1 MTKTNRYYGMHPY
14 GHDSTVCFIDLDK
27 EAIFAMA
34 LERTTRVKHDSRFS
48 GPILKDFKLP
58 VEDSHFCFPL
68 KELNGTRFKYFE
80 YAYAYAQTIRILSG
94 WRKTRGGRKFLKA
107 LLLCKNPVQ
116 TLKGV
121 LFFLFSSSMRGRD
134 NLRSFEST
142 FKKKVGTAKIN
153 FSYFDHHTSHAAS
166 AYYLAPDSFA
176 KNTMVVTLDGQGDG
190 FFSKIFLGNNGE
202 LIEKA
207 CSNSDSS
214 INLFFSL
221 MTGYLGFNP
230 NADEGKLEAL
240 ASYSSSTRE
249 VNRLYGLLMSS
260 FKVDD
265 QLKILLQ
272 QSDLFPFEKIRGK
285 SSEILKWLELN
296 FTNVPKEDLAFGM
309 QTFYE
314 DFILTYILKARELLG
329 VRSLA
334 VAGGGF
340 ANVKL
345 NRRVFESNQFEQLYV
360 CPSMGDDGAAL
371 GALILG
377 LIEQGSN
384 IDWIR
389 KLEMPF
395 FGPEF
400 HNQEIELAL
409 KETHFPIKYEET
421 GEDYSSLLAFDLSKG
436 LICGHFQ
443 GPMEFGPRALGNR
456 SILANP
462 LSDSVKDDLNL
473 KFKKREWFQPF
484 CPSILIQE
492 RDRLFVSSYN
502 NKHMTCAFTLKD
514 EFVNSLPGIT
524 HVDGTARAQFVS
536 EVTNLKLFRVL
547 QEFKKLTGFGVLLN
561 TSFNIHGKTI
571 VLTPRDALDD
581 FMSCSIDVLYIGN
594 FRVERR

>member
-1 MTKTNRYYGMHPY
+1 MKNTKRYYGMHPY
-14 GHDSTVCFIDLDK
+14 GHDSTVCQIDLDQ
-27 EAIFAMA
+27 ESIFAIA

-48 GPILKDFKLP
+48 GSILKDFGLP

-68 KELNGTRFKYFE
+68 RELNGSRFTYFE
-80 YAYAYAQTIRILSG
+80 YAHAYTQTIKILSG
-94 WRKTRGGRKFLKA
+94 WKKKKGQKFAKA
-107 LLLCKNPVQ
+107 GLLLKKPIQ
-116 TLKGV
+116 TLKSV
-121 LFFLFSSSMRGRD
+121 IFFLFSNFLRGKD
-134 NLRSFEST
+134 NLSSFEKA
-142 FKKKVGTAKIN
+142 FKKKMGTSRIT

-166 AYYLAPDSFA
+166 AYYLAPESFA
-176 KNTMVVTLDGQGDG
+176 ENTMVVTLDGQGDG
-190 FFSKIFLGNNGE
+190 YFSKIFFGNRGE
-202 LIEKA
+202 LIERA
-207 CSNSDSS
+207 SSNSVNSL
-214 INLFFSL
+214 NLFYSL

-240 ASYSSSTRE
+240 AGYSLNTRE
-249 VNRLYGLLMSS
+249 VNRLYGLLTSV
-260 FKVDD
+260 FRVDEH
-265 QLKILLQ
+265 LRIYLEP
-272 QSDLFPFEKIRGK
+272 SEVFPFEEIRGK
-285 SSEILKWLELN
+285 SSQILDWLETN
-296 FTNVPKEDLAFGM
+296 FTNIPKEDLAFGM
-309 QTFYE
+309 QIFYE
-314 DFILTYILKARELLG
+314 DFILSYILKARERLN

-345 NRRVFESNQFEQLYV
+345 NRRLFESNQFEQFYV
-360 CPSMGDDGAAL
+360 CPAMGDDGAAL

-377 LIEQGSN
+377 LREEGLN
-384 IDWIR
+384 LDWIR
-389 KLEMPF
+389 NLEMPF

-400 HNQEIELAL
+400 DNQEIELAL
-409 KETHFPIKYEET
+409 KESNFPISYEAI
-421 GEDYSSLLAFDLSKG
+421 GGGDYSSLLALDLSKG
-436 LICGHFQ
+436 LICAHFQ
-443 GPMEFGPRALGNR
+443 GSMEFGPRALGNR

-462 LSDSVKDDLNL
+462 LSESVKDDLNL

-492 RDRLFVSSYN
+492 KDRLFSSAYN

-514 EFVNSLPGIT
+514 EFVTSLPGIT

-536 EVTNLKLFRVL
+536 MTTNARLFRVL

-594 FRVERR
+594 FRVKRR

>member
-1 MTKTNRYYGMHPY
+1 MVNTNLHYGMHPY
-14 GHDSTVCFIDLDK
+14 GHDSTVCHIDVK
-27 EAIFAMA
+27 KQSIFAIA

-48 GPILKDFKLP
+48 GSILKDFNLP

-68 KELNGTRFKYFE
+68 KELNGSRFAYFE
-80 YAYAYAQTIRILSG
+80 YAHAYAKTIKILSG
-94 WRKTRGGRKFLKA
+94 WKKKRGQKLAKTLQLLK
-107 LLLCKNPVQ
+107 KPSQ
-116 TLKGV
+116 TIKSII
-121 LFFLFSSSMRGRD
+121 FFLFSDSMRGLD
-134 NLRSFEST
+134 NLSSFESA
-142 FKKKVGTAKIN
+142 FKKKIGSSRVV

-166 AYYLAPDSFA
+166 GYYLAPHSFA
-176 KNTMVVTLDGQGDG
+176 EKTMVVTLDGQGDG
-190 FFSKIFLGNNGE
+190 FFSKIFLGSNGE

-207 CSNSDSS
+207 CSNSDNSL
-214 INLFFSL
+214 NLFYSL

-240 ASYSSSTRE
+240 AGYSPSTRG
-249 VNRLYGLLMSS
+249 VNRLYSLLTSS
-260 FKVDD
+260 FKIDE
-265 QLKILLQ
+265 QLKIFLNP
-272 QSDLFPFEKIRGK
+272 SDVFPFEKIRGK
-285 SSEILKWLELN
+285 NSEILDWLEMN

-314 DFILTYILKARELLG
+314 DFILSYILKARELLN

-345 NRRVFESNQFEQLYV
+345 NRRLFESNQFDQLYV
-360 CPSMGDDGAAL
+360 CPAMGDDGAAL

-377 LIEQGSN
+377 LKKEGSN
-384 IDWIR
+384 LDWIR
-389 KLEMPF
+389 DLEMPF

-400 HNQEIELAL
+400 DNQEIELAL
-409 KETHFPIKYEET
+409 KESNFPISYEEI
-421 GEDYSSLLAFDLSKG
+421 GEDYSLRLALDLSNG
-436 LICGHFQ
+436 LICAHFQ

-536 EVTNLKLFRVL
+536 ELTNLKLFRVL
-547 QEFKKLTGFGVLLN
+547 QEFKKLTGVGVLLN

-581 FMSCSIDVLYIGN
+581 FMSCSIDALYIGN

>member
-1 MTKTNRYYGMHPY
+1 MHPY
-14 GHDSTVCFIDLDK
+14 GHDSTVCQIDLDK
-27 EAIFAMA
+27 ESIFAIA

-48 GPILKDFKLP
+48 GSILKDFGLP

-68 KELNGTRFKYFE
+68 RELNGSRFTYFE
-80 YAYAYAQTIRILSG
+80 YAHAYTQTIRILSDWKKKKG
-94 WRKTRGGRKFLKA
+94 QKFAKA
-107 LLLCKNPVQ
+107 GLLLKKPIQ
-116 TLKGV
+116 TLKSV
-121 LFFLFSSSMRGRD
+121 IFFLFSNYLRGKD
-134 NLRSFEST
+134 NLSSFEKA
-142 FKKKVGTAKIN
+142 FKKKMGTSRIT

-166 AYYLAPDSFA
+166 AYYLAPESFA
-176 KNTMVVTLDGQGDG
+176 ENTMVVTLDGQGDG
-190 FFSKIFLGNNGE
+190 YFSKIFLGNRGE

-207 CSNSDSS
+207 SSNSVNSL
-214 INLFFSL
+214 NLFYSL

-240 ASYSSSTRE
+240 AGYSLHTRE
-249 VNRLYGLLMSS
+249 VNKLYSLLTSV
-260 FKVDD
+260 FRVDEH
-265 QLKILLQ
+265 LRIYLEP
-272 QSDLFPFEKIRGK
+272 SEEFPFEEIRGK
-285 SSEILKWLELN
+285 SSQILDWLETN
-296 FTNVPKEDLAFGM
+296 FTNAPKEDLAFGM

-314 DFILTYILKARELLG
+314 DFILSYILKARERLN

-345 NRRVFESNQFEQLYV
+345 NRRLFESNLFEQFYV
-360 CPSMGDDGAAL
+360 CPAMGDDGAAL

-377 LIEQGSN
+377 LREEGLN
-384 IDWIR
+384 LDWIR
-389 KLEMPF
+389 SLEMPF

-400 HNQEIELAL
+400 DNQGIELAL
-409 KETHFPIKYEET
+409 KESNFPISYEEIV
-421 GEDYSSLLAFDLSKG
+421 GGDYSSLLALDLSKG
-436 LICGHFQ
+436 LICAHFQ
-443 GPMEFGPRALGNR
+443 GSMEFGPRALGNR

-462 LSDSVKDDLNL
+462 LSESVKDDLNL

-492 RDRLFVSSYN
+492 KDRLFASAYN

-514 EFVNSLPGIT
+514 EFVTSLPGIT

-536 EVTNLKLFRVL
+536 MTTNARLFKVL

-594 FRVERR
+594 FRVKRR

>member
-1 MTKTNRYYGMHPY
+1 MVNTNLHYGMHPY
-14 GHDSTVCFIDLDK
+14 GHDSTVCHIDVK
-27 EAIFAMA
+27 KQSIFAIA

-48 GPILKDFKLP
+48 GSILKDFNLP

-68 KELNGTRFKYFE
+68 KELNGSRFAYFE
-80 YAYAYAQTIRILSG
+80 YAHAYAKTIKILSG
-94 WRKTRGGRKFLKA
+94 WKKKRGQKLAKTLQLLK
-107 LLLCKNPVQ
+107 KPSQ
-116 TLKGV
+116 TIKSII
-121 LFFLFSSSMRGRD
+121 FFLFSDSMRGLD
-134 NLRSFEST
+134 NLSSFESA
-142 FKKKVGTAKIN
+142 FKKKIGSSRVV

-166 AYYLAPDSFA
+166 GYYLAPHSFA
-176 KNTMVVTLDGQGDG
+176 EKTMVVTLDGQGDG
-190 FFSKIFLGNNGE
+190 FFSKIFLGSNGE

-207 CSNSDSS
+207 CSNSDNSL
-214 INLFFSL
+214 NLFYSL

-240 ASYSSSTRE
+240 AGYSPSTRG
-249 VNRLYGLLMSS
+249 VNRLYGLLTSS
-260 FKVDD
+260 FKIDE
-265 QLKILLQ
+265 QLKIFLNP
-272 QSDLFPFEKIRGK
+272 SDVFPFEKIRGK
-285 SSEILKWLELN
+285 NSEILDWLEMN

-314 DFILTYILKARELLG
+314 DFILSYILKARELLN

-345 NRRVFESNQFEQLYV
+345 NRRLFESNQFDQLYV
-360 CPSMGDDGAAL
+360 CPAMGDDGAAL

-377 LIEQGSN
+377 LKKEGSN
-384 IDWIR
+384 LDWIR
-389 KLEMPF
+389 DLEMPF

-400 HNQEIELAL
+400 ENQEIELAL
-409 KETHFPIKYEET
+409 KESNFPISYEEI
-421 GEDYSSLLAFDLSKG
+421 GEDYSLRLALDLSNG
-436 LICGHFQ
+436 LICAHFQ

-536 EVTNLKLFRVL
+536 ELTNLKLFRVL
-547 QEFKKLTGFGVLLN
+547 QEFKKLTGVGVLLN

-581 FMSCSIDVLYIGN
+581 FMSCSIDALYIGN